1 MSSEAVRRRLQA
13 FQQQHAPNALPS
25 DVKLRR
31 LRLAALVKAPVYAD
45 LKAIAEHV
53 VTPQSAAIPNATS
66 TIGGVIGYFT
76 FGVVRDAIGQ
86 FFELLEA
93 EAAQAK
99 QEEPDE

>member
-1 MSSEAVRRRLQA
+1 MSSEALKRRLQA
-13 FQQQHAPNALPS
+13 FQQSGAPSALPS

-31 LRLAALVKAPVYAD
+31 QRLAALIKTPVYAD
-45 LKAIAEHV
+45 LKAIAESV
-53 VTPQSAAIPNATS
+53 VTPQAAAIPNATS
-66 TIGGVIGYFT
+66 TVGGVIGYFT

-99 QEEPDE
+99 YEEFEE